1 MGYIK
6 HIILHKI
13 PAARDRQ
20 KYGKSTFTEAG
31 EFAELI
37 RLTRDLL
44 GKATSF
50 SKLGE
55 LKQIVLRRI
64 AERLLLYTARDG
76 TNLRKLEKAL
86 NHSRPDAD
94 ALTHSKIVDAY
105 EDAVKR
111 YPIPPTNIEVWNCFR
126 KRNPRNRP
134 PTKDVMRDII
144 RNTLRLDLSN
154 AKPTGRPRGSKNVR
168 IRK

>member
-105 EDAVKR
+105 KDAVKR

-126 KRNPRNRP
+126 KRNPRNRQ
-134 PTKDVMRDII
+134 KM
-144 RNTLRLDLSN
+144 
-154 AKPTGRPRGSKNVR
+154 
-168 IRK
+168 